1 MIGRCVCLKKMLK
14 SYDYPLLAVYIIV
27 CLFGLIMVYS
37 SSMFVAINKGWDPA
51 TFYNSQLKKLDYI
64 PIFTDFLCSVSI

>member
-1 MIGRCVCLKKMLK
+1 MFKKMLK

-37 SSMFVAINKGWDPA
+37 SSMFVAINKGYDPA
-51 TFYNSQLKKLDYI
+51 IFYNSQLKKLDYI
-64 PIFTDFLCSVSI
+64 ARINGWFCGISVQDFPK